1 MSPEDLEPAAPPTP
15 PVRRRDPSLED
26 VARAAGV
33 SGQTVS
39 RVANARG
46 YVGAATRAKV
56 EAAMASLGYR
66 PNSAARA
73 LRSGRFRA
81 IGVIMFTLAPY
92 GNHRTLDAIAVRAAR
107 AGYALTLIPVDPGNL
122 STVSGAFHRLAEHAV
137 DGIIILIEAHQLDG
151 SEIEIP
157 PGLPIVVIDSNQRF
171 SHPFVDNDQALGA
184 RQATEHLLALGHDT
198 VWHLAGPTSSYAAT
212 RRQEAWRA
220 VLEEHGREVPQ
231 VLIGDWSAESGYVAG
246 RELAVRD
253 DVTAVFAANDG
264 MAIGVLRAL
273 HEAGRQVPGEV
284 SVVGFDDTADSGYVW
299 PPLTT
304 VRQRFEEV
312 GALAVDALIA
322 EMDAVPAADPGQAV
336 ADPQLIPTELVV
348 RESTAPP
355 RR

>member
-1 MSPEDLEPAAPPTP
+1 MSIENADSASLPAA

-39 RVANARG
+39 RVANAKG

-92 GNHRTLDAIAVRAAR
+92 GNHRTLDAIAVRAAQ

-137 DGIIILIEAHQLDG
+137 DGIIILIEALQLDG

-198 VWHLAGPTSSYAAT
+198 VWHVAGPQSSYAAS
-212 RRQEAWRA
+212 RRQDAWRA
-220 VLEEHGREVPQ
+220 VLEEHGRAVPDA
-231 VLIGDWSAESGYVAG
+231 LIGDWSAESGYAAG
-246 RELAVRD
+246 RVLAARG

-273 HEAGRQVPGEV
+273 HEAGRRVPYEV
-284 SVVGFDDTADSGYVW
+284 SVVGYDDISDAGYVW

-322 EMDAVPAADPGQAV
+322 EMDAVAATGSEQDP

-348 RESTAPP
+348 RESTAAP